1 MADRLTIARPYAKA
15 AFEEAVEKQA
25 LEGWSQALH
34 AAATVV
40 RDARVET
47 LLDNPRVTPEELA
60 QFVSGITGGK
70 LGEEARNFVLT
81 LAENR
86 RLAVLPEIATQ
97 FDELKDEAEGYADV
111 TVTSAT
117 ELSEAQ
123 RHSLTEALARRLKRK
138 VRLQCQV
145 DPQLIGGAIVRSGDL
160 VIDGSMRAR
169 LERMAYALTA

>member
-15 AFEEAVEKQA
+15 AFEDAVAKQS
-25 LEGWSQALH
+25 LEGWSPVLH
-34 AAATVV
+34 TAAAVV

-47 LLDNPRVTPEELA
+47 LLDNPLVTPEELA
-60 QFVSGITGGK
+60 QFVSGIAGGK
-70 LGEEARNFVLT
+70 LGEDVRNFVLT

-86 RLAVLPEIATQ
+86 RLSVLPEIATL

-117 ELSEAQ
+117 QLSAEQQRHLSEV
-123 RHSLTEALARRLKRK
+123 LARRLKRK
-138 VRLQCQV
+138 VRLECHV
-145 DPQLIGGAIVRSGDL
+145 DPHLIGGAIVRSGDL